1 MQGHEGDGPIRVR
14 RRRSAALVLGLFALV
29 ACAACSSSSAKK
41 DVSITSCTADPGG
54 GHPKVA
60 GTIHNHSSKAS
71 TYAIHVKFD
80 DRSGNGV
87 GDGVSAVG
95 RVESGANAHWDAT
108 GTENAKG
115 PVTCSLASVR
125 RTVAP

>member
-1 MQGHEGDGPIRVR
+1 MLVL
-14 RRRSAALVLGLFALV
+14 ALVG
-29 ACAACSSSSAKK
+29 CAACSSSSAKK
-41 DVSITSCTADPGG
+41 DVSITSCKADPGG
-54 GHPKVA
+54 GHPTVA

-80 DRSGNGV
+80 DSSGNGV

-95 RVESGANAHWDAT
+95 RVDSGASAHWDAT

-115 PVTCSLASVR
+115 PVKCSVASVT
-125 RTVAP
+125 RTAAP

>member
-1 MQGHEGDGPIRVR
+1 MR
-14 RRRSAALVLGLFALV
+14 RTTFVLCVLVTLV

-41 DVSITSCTADPGG
+41 DVSITSCKADPGG
-54 GHPKVA
+54 GHPTVA

-80 DRSGNGV
+80 DASGNGV

-95 RVESGANAHWDAT
+95 RVDSGGNAHWDAT
-108 GTENAKG
+108 GSEDAKG
-115 PVTCSLASVR
+115 PVKCSLDSVT